1 MCESVQQPSGA
12 QEPKA
17 LERPVAKTWRL
28 YLNCEHQTPEREREA
43 IRAERKGTEI
53 CITFYTQ
60 GYTEGGHDLK
70 EELGREF
77 A

>member
-28 YLNCEHQTPEREREA
+28 FLNCEQQAPERERE
-43 IRAERKGTEI
+43 RQQEQKGKRLRFVLHSVCKGTQKDGMI
-53 CITFYTQ
+53 
-60 GYTEGGHDLK
+60 
-70 EELGREF
+70 
-77 A
+77 